1 MLRQYIFIFYYMSVT
16 ATCMPTISYIIPP
29 HSSYSKQL
37 FDQNY
42 REHGRY
48 RYLPAEQHHFTSS
61 ADTKLTSTDVDIVD
75 SNCGDAFGNGFVFI
89 PATSTVSRNFF
100 VLRIS
105 IKHQDRRPLLAI
117 PGLFGKRL
125 RLTAHSCRIRSISRF
140 GHDPLECLQIKKR
153 HHIQNLDRPCHHR
166 LARKEVACSE
176 QLTSHII
183 KF

>member
-1 MLRQYIFIFYYMSVT
+1 MSVT

-29 HSSYSKQL
+29 TQFLLKATLSSKLQGAWQIQIPACRAASLHQ
-37 FDQNY
+37 F
-42 REHGRY
+42 GR
-48 RYLPAEQHHFTSS
+48 H
-61 ADTKLTSTDVDIVD
+61 KITSTDVDIVD